1 MKQKTEKDKA
11 DLVVRKIIQGMET
24 TMEDQQVFINNAEYI
39 EKQLQ
44 KNLESLVRYSP
55 KTKGRL

>member
-1 MKQKTEKDKA
+1 MKQKTERDKA
-11 DLVVRKIIQGMET
+11 DLVVRKIIKGMET

-44 KNLESLVRYSP
+44 KNLELLVRYSP